1 MRVEA
6 DLFSGRPNPVW
17 TLDAAEEGEVARLL
31 RTLRP
36 GGPSPRPPGLG
47 YRGMMLRGLSA
58 ALPGCAEL
66 RLFHGAGVAEC
77 DGEHRTFT
85 DPDRAVERWLAA
97 SGRRRLDAEL
107 FQVLHAELE
116 RDPGPHP

>member
-17 TLDAAEEGEVARLL
+17 TLDAAEEAEAARLL
-31 RTLRP
+31 RGLRP

-47 YRGMMLRGLSA
+47 YRGMMLRGLTG

-66 RLFHGAGVAEC
+66 RLFRGTGIAVC
-77 DGEHRTFT
+77 NGEHRTFT
-85 DPDRAVERWLAA
+85 DADRAVERWLAA
-97 SGRRRLDAEL
+97 TGRLRLDADL
-107 FQVLHAELE
+107 YQTLQAELE
-116 RDPGPHP
+116 R